1 MALEL
6 IHIYILNLIVTAA
19 MFSVLI
25 VRAWLEYKNYKI
37 MWEEVRRRT
46 DYDAISKIL
55 RTEKT
60 LFQKVEGGDELYK
73 LLCQIFKIEEKE

>member
-1 MALEL
+1 MVLQL
-6 IHIYILNLIVTAA
+6 VHIYFLNLIVTIA

-37 MWEEVRRRT
+37 MWEEIKRRV
-46 DYDAISKIL
+46 DYDAVSKIL
-55 RTEKT
+55 RSEKN

-73 LLCQIFKIEEKE
+73 LLCQMFKIEERD

>member
-6 IHIYILNLIVTAA
+6 INIYILNLIVTAA
-19 MFSVLI
+19 MFIILI
-25 VRAWLEYKNYKI
+25 VRAWLEYRNYKI

-46 DYDAISKIL
+46 DYDVVSKIL
-55 RTEKT
+55 RSEKT

-73 LLCQIFKIEEKE
+73 LLCQIFKIEE